1 MSSSD
6 AETLVAPDIDIPK
19 PKTKKQ
25 PRKRNLQAKVV
36 EEKLAD
42 KLGRELRDELT
53 SIVHHGSSADFLD
66 KLALRPRY
74 SCDNMNTFI
83 STSGAPTVIST
94 TTATES
100 GRTTSTES
108 RRSENKPR
116 PMKAKYKKCGN
127 IYTLDDLSASKLAE
141 NRPID
146 PQYRLPGNVYTL
158 ADFKAITALEAL
170 VDEHGKVSHM
180 GILDRSYSFFIT
192 EKRDAALY
200 FKVKDKVAVVGGDPL
215 CNRDAIDGLLMEFRQ
230 YRKTWGWGIAFLG
243 ATSQFAGYAQN
254 RNWVTMK
261 FGVERVLNP
270 MTNPV
275 LLETGSGKRS
285 ISQSK
290 QLLRNGITLGIYS
303 PKHQPD
309 RVLQAQLVDIYE
321 RWCSNRNGNHT
332 VQAYL
337 TVYDP
342 FAIPDLMTYIYTKD
356 ASGVPN
362 GFAALRKIVNGYHID
377 PCIAMPGAA
386 RGISELLIIS
396 TMSLLREAGVS
407 YLSLGFEPS
416 TELGEI
422 SGLAKPLQSLTRA
435 IHRRTYRD
443 LPIGGKRDFHDKFR
457 PDEEQEADLYL
468 VFPGRMPQL
477 KHMKATMHVVNIDI
491 SKLIAEDLRKA
502 MLTNVDFSKLNV
514 EDIKKAI
521 HWRTE
526 KNDHIVV
533 EEKST
538 VEKLAEVKPA
548 EDMPVEKP
556 TTSRRLKK
564 AFSMP
569 AMFAS

>member
-1 MSSSD
+1 
-6 AETLVAPDIDIPK
+6 
-19 PKTKKQ
+19 
-25 PRKRNLQAKVV
+25 
-36 EEKLAD
+36 
-42 KLGRELRDELT
+42 
-53 SIVHHGSSADFLD
+53 
-66 KLALRPRY
+66 
-74 SCDNMNTFI
+74 
-83 STSGAPTVIST
+83 
-94 TTATES
+94 
-100 GRTTSTES
+100 
-108 RRSENKPR
+108 
-116 PMKAKYKKCGN
+116 MKAKYKKGGN

-141 NRPID
+141 KRSMD
-146 PQYRLPGNVYTL
+146 AKYRLPGSVYTL
-158 ADFKAITALEAL
+158 ADFTAIAALETL
-170 VDEHGKVSHM
+170 VDDYGKVSHM

-215 CNRDAIDGLLMEFRQ
+215 CQSAAIDCLLAEFRT
-230 YRKTWGWGIAFLG
+230 YRKMWGWGIAFLG
-243 ATSQFAGYAQN
+243 ATSQFAKYAQN
-254 RNWVTMK
+254 RKWVTMK

-290 QLLRNGITLGIYS
+290 QLLRNGTSLEIYS

-309 RVLQAQLVDIYE
+309 PVLQAQLVDIYDT
-321 RWCSNRNGNHT
+321 WCSHRNGNHN

-356 ASGVPN
+356 ASGAPN

-386 RGISELLIIS
+386 RGISELLIIA

-422 SGLAKPLQSLTRA
+422 SGLAKPLQTLTRA
-435 IHRRTYRD
+435 IHKRTYRD

-468 VFPGRMPQL
+468 IFPGRIPQL

-491 SKLIAEDLRKA
+491 SKLIAEDLRRA
-502 MLTNVDFSKLNV
+502 MLANVDFSKLTV
-514 EDIKKAI
+514 EDLKRALHRRTDKNHHAVAEAKNKSEITGKAVPL
-521 HWRTE
+521 
-526 KNDHIVV
+526 IVV
-533 EEKST
+533 
-538 VEKLAEVKPA
+538 P
-548 EDMPVEKP
+548 
-556 TTSRRLKK
+556 
-564 AFSMP
+564 
-569 AMFAS
+569 